1 MSNEKIKKFERKFLP
16 KIIIILFYFFSI
28 LFFLYLSN
36 FYNFFFKPTKVI
48 NVFTFTDMIPK
59 SVVKEFE
66 KKTGISV
73 RLKYFDTNEELI
85 AKLKI
90 DKGAGYDLITSSD
103 YAIEILRKENL
114 LKKIDKSK
122 VNNLQDID
130 SRFLNLDFD
139 SENNYSIPIAW
150 SVEGIVFNKKL
161 FENYKNIN
169 WDFVFKE
176 PVFDYK
182 ICMPDTPR
190 EVVYLTANYLF
201 NRSHDLNRE
210 NLDSIK
216 NVLTKQKKWV
226 EIYMSGS
233 LQYYLLANIVPLAV
247 SSSAFAKKLLEVS
260 DDFDFILPDQGSF
273 FIIENL
279 AIPIH
284 TNKDDLVY
292 QFINFLTLPQNSS
305 LNFAEHGYNP
315 VNKKAYSLV
324 NKKFMKNNNFFPTDN
339 SFKKLYLIDNKI
351 DIKTIEDL
359 WLAVKLA

>member
-1 MSNEKIKKFERKFLP
+1 
-16 KIIIILFYFFSI
+16 
-28 LFFLYLSN
+28 
-36 FYNFFFKPTKVI
+36 
-48 NVFTFTDMIPK
+48 MIPK
-59 SVVKEFE
+59 SVVKNFE

-73 RLKYFDTNEELI
+73 RLKYFDSNEELI

-114 LKKIDKSK
+114 LKKIDKSRIDSFA
-122 VNNLQDID
+122 NLD
-130 SRFLNLDFD
+130 SRFLNLYFD
-139 SENNYSIPIAW
+139 PENNYSIPIAW
-150 SVEGIVFNKKL
+150 SVEGIVFKRKV

-169 WDFVFKE
+169 WDFIFKK
-176 PVFDYK
+176 PVFTYK

-190 EVVYLTANYLF
+190 EVVYLTSNYL
-201 NRSHDLNRE
+201 LNKSQ
-210 NLDSIK
+210 NLTNEELEYIK
-216 NVLTKQKKWV
+216 NILIEQKRWV

-233 LQYYLLANIVPLAV
+233 LQYYLLANIVPMAV

-260 DDFDFILPDQGSF
+260 NDFDFILPDQGSF
-273 FIIENL
+273 CIIENL

-292 QFINFLTLPQNSS
+292 QFINFLTLPQNSA

-315 VNKKAYSLV
+315 VNKKTYSLID
-324 NKKFMKNNNFFPTDN
+324 NKFVKNHNFFPVDN
-339 SFKKLYLIDNKI
+339 NFKKLYLIDNKI

>member
-16 KIIIILFYFFSI
+16 KIIIILFYFFTI

-36 FYNFFFKPTKVI
+36 FYNFFFKPSRVI

-59 SVVKEFE
+59 SVVKNFE

-73 RLKYFDTNEELI
+73 RLKYFDSNEELI

-114 LKKIDKSK
+114 LKKIDKSRIDSFA
-122 VNNLQDID
+122 NLD
-130 SRFLNLDFD
+130 SRFLNLYFD
-139 SENNYSIPIAW
+139 PENNYSIPIAW
-150 SVEGIVFNKKL
+150 SVEGIVFKRKV

-169 WDFVFKE
+169 WDFIFKK
-176 PVFDYK
+176 PVFTYK

-190 EVVYLTANYLF
+190 EVVYLTSNYL
-201 NRSHDLNRE
+201 LNKSQ
-210 NLDSIK
+210 NLTNEELEYIK
-216 NVLTKQKKWV
+216 NILIEQKRWV

-233 LQYYLLANIVPLAV
+233 LQYYLLANIVPMAV

-260 DDFDFILPDQGSF
+260 NDFDFILPDQGSF
-273 FIIENL
+273 CIIENL

-284 TNKDDLVY
+284 TNKDD
-292 QFINFLTLPQNSS
+292 
-305 LNFAEHGYNP
+305 
-315 VNKKAYSLV
+315 
-324 NKKFMKNNNFFPTDN
+324 
-339 SFKKLYLIDNKI
+339 
-351 DIKTIEDL
+351 
-359 WLAVKLA
+359 